1 MGELVN
7 KIKAIQPKIKVILIS
22 AFEINYIELKKA
34 FPEIKVDSLIS
45 KPVSLRN
52 LQKTI
57 DRHLN

>member
-22 AFEINYIELKKA
+22 AFEINYLELKKA

-45 KPVSLRN
+45 NFQTCIIEKPAKN
-52 LQKTI
+52 
-57 DRHLN
+57 N